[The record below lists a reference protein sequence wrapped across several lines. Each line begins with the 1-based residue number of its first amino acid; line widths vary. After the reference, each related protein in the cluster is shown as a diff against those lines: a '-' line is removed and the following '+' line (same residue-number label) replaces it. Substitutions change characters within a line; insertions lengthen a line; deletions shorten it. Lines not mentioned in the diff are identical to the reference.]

1 LHRVLDRGRRIDRP
15 QLDAGHAQAPAA
27 GLGVEHPA
35 QLLVDHVAAGQRL
48 LERETADHV
57 TERRGGELLHGDD
70 VVVDLV
76 HGRLGVG
83 DLEVDHR
90 VDAQREVV
98 LGDHRLRREGDHPLA
113 QVHLRADAVDE
124 RDDQGELPARAAL
137 VAAEPLDDG
146 SLGLGDELDRARHDG
161 GEENQ
166 ATHTGSLGVCHAVGR
181 GQTPR
186 TTIAVAPWI
195 SCTRIFSPA
204 SNVSPSSSGRAVHVS
219 PPSSTRPP
227 PEPTASTTV
236 PSRPVR
242 AAVLVSFSGS
252 ADNRRLR
259 ARGRTPTS
267 RITETSAN
275 ARAWP
280 HNGAPRNAAADP
292 PSAPPASIRRTS
304 SPPNA
309 SPAASS
315 TAAPSH
321 PSPICMP
328 RHYRLRG
335 TGCDVSYGLP
345 ACGRRR
351 LSSSDVST
359 LLKFAWLSVAT
370 AVVSIGLKTWAWW
383 MTGSVGLLSDASE
396 S

>member
-1 LHRVLDRGRRIDRP
+1 P
-15 QLDAGHAQAPAA
+15 
-27 GLGVEHPA
+27 
-35 QLLVDHVAAGQRL
+35 
-48 LERETADHV
+48 
-57 TERRGGELLHGDD
+57 
-70 VVVDLV
+70 
-76 HGRLGVG
+76 
-83 DLEVDHR
+83 
-90 VDAQREVV
+90 
-98 LGDHRLRREGDHPLA
+98 
-113 QVHLRADAVDE
+113 
-124 RDDQGELPARAAL
+124 
-137 VAAEPLDDG
+137 
-146 SLGLGDELDRARHDG
+146 
-161 GEENQ
+161 
-166 ATHTGSLGVCHAVGR
+166 
-181 GQTPR
+181 
-186 TTIAVAPWI
+186 IAVAPWI

-304 SPPNA
+304 SPPTA

-370 AVVSIGLKTWAWW
+370 AVVTIGLKTWAWW
-383 MTGSVGLLSDASE
+383 MTGSVGLLSDAAE
-396 S
+396 SVVNLVAAVVRLGVEAWAWWMTGAVVLLSDAAEAVVNLVAAVVALIAITVAERPADADHQYGHAKAEYFSAVVEGAMIFLAAAVILYTGVERLINPAPLESLGLGMAISVVAAVLNGVVGALLVRAGIRHRSPTLKADGKHLLTDVITSVGVVVGV